1 MDKKPSWD
9 DIPSLNLELDSGDV
23 PSQEEKDLRGAVR
36 LISRDLLHMLMAEAK
51 VIYVQ
56 VATRKGVLKKK
67 GILQDINQGGLCFI
81 MPAHGLRKNDQ
92 IKIGAMLGKRPFKT
106 DAIVRW
112 ATNDKLGVEFI
123 NPKPEDVE
131 FLAELYSAK
140 ILNRV

>member
-1 MDKKPSWD
+1 MEKKPSWD
-9 DIPSLNLELDSGDV
+9 DIPSLNLELDNGDTA
-23 PSQEEKDLRGAVR
+23 EGEGKDLRSAVR
-36 LISRDLLHMLMAEAK
+36 LISRDLLHMLMEEAK

-81 MPAHGLRKNDQ
+81 MPAHGLHKNDQ

-106 DAIVRW
+106 TAIIRW
-112 ATNDKLGVEFI
+112 ATNDKVGVQYV
-123 NPKPEDVE
+123 NPKEEDVT